1 MVAKTQYHLS
11 AANIR
16 YRPPQK
22 KNQTKT
28 GFCKGYTIALPKNT
42 SRQGSSNAPPANIP
56 CWNYNKT
63 GHWAK
68 NCPLPSKNAFQS
80 NLRRGHAHFITIE
93 EIPAG
98 EVVTAGKFL
107 VNNHPT
113 VVLFDSGASHSFISA
128 SFASKFG

>member
-1 MVAKTQYHLS
+1 
-11 AANIR
+11 
-16 YRPPQK
+16 
-22 KNQTKT
+22 
-28 GFCKGYTIALPKNT
+28 
-42 SRQGSSNAPPANIP
+42 
-56 CWNYNKT
+56 
-63 GHWAK
+63 
-68 NCPLPSKNAFQS
+68 
-80 NLRRGHAHFITIE
+80 LRRGHAHFITIE